1 MVHTELFQVKQI
13 RRDVN
18 FQFSLKK
25 YDEFA
30 AKFVD
35 TWCQKLAIE
44 SSRLQKTF
52 LRGRGIYINAYE
64 NC

>member
-30 AKFVD
+30 AKF
-35 TWCQKLAIE
+35 
-44 SSRLQKTF
+44 
-52 LRGRGIYINAYE
+52 
-64 NC
+64 

>member
-1 MVHTELFQVKQI
+1 MVDIQRSVKFQLFFCQIVGGKMVHTELFQVKQI

-35 TWCQKLAIE
+35 TWC
-44 SSRLQKTF
+44 
-52 LRGRGIYINAYE
+52 
-64 NC
+64 

>member
-13 RRDVN
+13 HRDV
-18 FQFSLKK
+18 FEK

-35 TWCQKLAIE
+35 ITWC
-44 SSRLQKTF
+44 
-52 LRGRGIYINAYE
+52 
-64 NC
+64 

>member
-13 RRDVN
+13 HRDV
-18 FQFSLKK
+18 FEK

-35 TWCQKLAIE
+35 ITWCQKLAIE

-52 LRGRGIYINAYE
+52 LRGKGIYINAYE